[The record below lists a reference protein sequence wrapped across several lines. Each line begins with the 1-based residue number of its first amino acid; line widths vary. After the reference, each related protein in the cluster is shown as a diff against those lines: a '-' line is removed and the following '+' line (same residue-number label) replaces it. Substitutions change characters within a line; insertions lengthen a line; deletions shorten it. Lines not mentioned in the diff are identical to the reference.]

1 MSAQDQKFEIFEKKL
16 SLGVRSPWRQ
26 LKQSRQQWLNPKYV
40 IIHGLNPLVANC
52 RHRTN
57 VKNRNTTVVC
67 KQKRAHLFNINLLCP
82 LYQYLRIFTF
92 RLTSCLAPKK
102 QDFWPK
108 INILK
113 GSTFVNTKSVKILYS
128 KRIFYVNNH
137 PSLSD
142 FFSVK
147 NIQFRCK
154 FYKSMPNLSPVE
166 LTK

>member
-1 MSAQDQKFEIFEKKL
+1 MSAQDHKFEIFEKKL
-16 SLGVRSPWRQ
+16 PLGVCSPWRQ
-26 LKQSRQQWLNPKYV
+26 LKQSRQQRLNPKYV

-113 GSTFVNTKSVKILYS
+113 GSTLWIQKVPKSDFQNEFSIIL
-128 KRIFYVNNH
+128 IF
-137 PSLSD
+137 PI

-147 NIQFRCK
+147 NIQFRSK